1 MPTQQPAG
9 VSSPNDSDSASKPRK
24 SGSQGSIES
33 KHAGGPAP
41 PLAPALAAEGSE
53 RMESALGDAL
63 LRLLRIRKGP
73 KNGGLD
79 LDAVCITISRLGQP
93 FLWLT
98 WILQDCNTTQYL
110 GFRERRGVQ
119 SSLHPSAMGELFC
132 FRPFIPLDVQGRER
146 CKTQGR
152 LEDNGK
158 RTSAERKTKNQQ
170 QI

>member
-1 MPTQQPAG
+1 MNSRRHHAYSTTSRLYRHLTIPIRLRSQE
-9 VSSPNDSDSASKPRK
+9 SR
-24 SGSQGSIES
+24 GSQGSIES
-33 KHAGGPAP
+33 KHAGGPPP

-146 CKTQGR
+146 Q
-152 LEDNGK
+152 
-158 RTSAERKTKNQQ
+158 
-170 QI
+170 